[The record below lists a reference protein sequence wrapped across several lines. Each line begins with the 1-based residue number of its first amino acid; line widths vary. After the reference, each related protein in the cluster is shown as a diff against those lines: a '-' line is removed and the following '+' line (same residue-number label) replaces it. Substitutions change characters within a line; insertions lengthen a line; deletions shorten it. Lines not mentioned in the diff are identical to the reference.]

1 MPSVLNDP
9 QLDGLLT
16 GLHQASK
23 AQDEAIERYFFHERT
38 GPWNGMEP
46 RDYAFMADKLEALH
60 QDKAEFCY
68 ILCRAIGAR
77 RIFEAGTSFGVS
89 TLYLA
94 AAVRDNGGG
103 VVFGAEYEPD
113 KVRRARANFEAAGLA
128 SFIDLR
134 EGDVVAAAE
143 QFAAP
148 IDFLLFDIWGHMV
161 GPLLPILLPRLRPGA
176 IICTD
181 GAGGENPRSSSYA
194 ALFELADNPA
204 SGFRLMT
211 LPFRGGFTMTVK
223 L

>member
-9 QLDGLLT
+9 QLDGLLA

-103 VVFGAEYEPD
+103 AVIGTEHEPQ
-113 KVRRARANFEAAGLA
+113 KAKAARAHFAEAELTE
-128 SFIDLR
+128 FIDLR
-134 EGDVVAAAE
+134 EGDLRE
-143 QFAAP
+143 TLKHLHGP
-148 IDFLLFDIWGHMV
+148 IDFVLVDIWTEMARPAIELIAPH
-161 GPLLPILLPRLRPGA
+161 LRIGA
-176 IICTD
+176 VVC
-181 GAGGENPRSSSYA
+181 
-194 ALFELADNPA
+194 ADNTG
-204 SGFRLMT
+204 GFREPYRRYFDFVEDPANGFRTMT
-211 LPFRGGFTMTVK
+211 LPFEGGFEFTVK
-223 L
+223 VS